1 LRRAVLTAHP
11 GGADRGGM
19 TDLPSR
25 YEVVV
30 RGHLSSRFAPLVDGV
45 TVEARP
51 GQTLL
56 RIERSDDAAL
66 NRLLD
71 RIHDLGLELVSVNA
85 VA

>member
-1 LRRAVLTAHP
+1 LTAHP

-19 TDLPSR
+19 TDSHIPSQ

-30 RGHLSSRFAPLVDGV
+30 RGQLSSRFAPLADGV

-85 VA
+85 IA